1 MVDKWGEECLG
12 TTMILRRNLIAF
24 FFASLVV
31 TAVTSVPASATPPE
45 QAAALLSKLAN
56 STVAVLQVK
65 GTPLDVR
72 EAKIRDLLRNNF
84 DFYRIGRYVIGRAWH
99 SANKAQQTEFL
110 TLFRENVLRTYSRRL
125 GGYVGQSFKVVGASA
140 LGKKDALVK
149 TVITRPSGPPI
160 KAGWR
165 VRQTP
170 EGFKIL
176 DVMVAGLSM
185 IKTQRSEY
193 TSVIKS
199 QGVSG
204 LIESLRLRNTKF
216 AARR

>member
-1 MVDKWGEECLG
+1 
-12 TTMILRRNLIAF
+12 MILRRNFIAIAF
-24 FFASLVV
+24 AVFVA
-31 TAVTSVPASATPPE
+31 TAIAPRPASATSPE
-45 QAAALLSKLAN
+45 KASGFLTQLAN

-84 DFYRIGRYVIGRAWH
+84 DFYRIGRYVMGRAWR
-99 SANKAQQTEFL
+99 SSSKAQQKEFL
-110 TLFRENVLRTYSRRL
+110 TLFRENVLRTSSRRL
-125 GGYVGQSFKVVGASA
+125 GGYVGQSFKVVGAQA

-165 VRQTP
+165 IRETP
-170 EGFKIL
+170 KGMKIL

-185 IKTQRSEY
+185 IRTQQSEY
-193 TSVIKS
+193 ASVIKS
-199 QGVSG
+199 QGVNG
-204 LIESLRLRNTKF
+204 LIESLRLRNTQF

>member
-1 MVDKWGEECLG
+1 
-12 TTMILRRNLIAF
+12 MILRRNFIAIVFAGLIA
-24 FFASLVV
+24 
-31 TAVTSVPASATPPE
+31 TAVAPQSASATSPE
-45 QAAALLSKLAN
+45 KASGFLSQLAN

-84 DFYRIGRYVIGRAWH
+84 DFYRIGRYVMGRAWR
-99 SANKAQQTEFL
+99 SSSKEQQKEFL

-125 GGYVGQSFKVVGASA
+125 GGYVGQSFKVVGAQA

-165 VRQTP
+165 IRETP
-170 EGFKIL
+170 KGMKIL

-185 IKTQRSEY
+185 IRTQQSEY
-193 TSVIKS
+193 ASVIKS
-199 QGVSG
+199 QGVNG
-204 LIESLRLRNTKF
+204 LIESLRLRNTQF